1 MVKAY
6 VDQFD
11 SRFEVSVEDDSSQIA
26 TVSPLQYPNYEK
38 LAVIGNIIWGSLSL
52 RIP

>member
-11 SRFEVSVEDDSSQIA
+11 SRFEVSVEDDTSQTA
-26 TVSPLQYPNYEK
+26 TVSPLQYSNYK
-38 LAVIGNIIWGSLSL
+38 MFDVIGNMIWGSLSL
-52 RIP
+52 RMP